1 MNVLVRVL
9 TVAVACLAAA
19 SASASFL
26 ASDLVYVPVA
36 AHNEGTEGS
45 LWRTDIYIN
54 NVDETPIDV
63 CLFFFPSGLFD
74 NSNYLAREFGLGG
87 RETEGFGFLDET
99 LADIPVGGTVVL
111 QDVVG
116 EHWQTSLGTLANLG
130 AIVVFA
136 YEAGTLDAATGRV
149 FRNAIVTSRTYNE
162 TTIWVPDTANVGQYI
177 EQDATYGQ
185 SIDGVPWYNMADA
198 GAVSDI
204 GDFSF
209 QVLVGGADTDIL
221 RYNVGMFNASDQ
233 QTSVV
238 LTLQPFQADGSPFL
252 NDAEEE
258 RKLTVSLPPLAH
270 VQYNRLLQSV
280 WALED
285 VAVATVKV
293 SFASWFTNNPEPI
306 PLFTSY
312 GSVIDGRT
320 NDPTT
325 ISPSFATPYN
335 VDCMWPSEEPPPKAR
350 SGRRPLDIPSR

>member
-1 MNVLVRVL
+1 
-9 TVAVACLAAA
+9 
-19 SASASFL
+19 
-26 ASDLVYVPVA
+26 
-36 AHNEGTEGS
+36 
-45 LWRTDIYIN
+45 
-54 NVDETPIDV
+54 
-63 CLFFFPSGLFD
+63 
-74 NSNYLAREFGLGG
+74 LGG

-116 EHWQTSLGTLANLG
+116 EHWQASLGTLANLG

-221 RYNVGMFNASDQ
+221 RYNVGLFNASDQ

-252 NDAEEE
+252 NDLEEE

-270 VQYNRLLQSV
+270 VQYNRLLQGV

-293 SFASWFTNNPEPI
+293 SFSSWYTRTDKSRCLI
-306 PLFTSY
+306 RTARSST
-312 GSVIDGRT
+312 GGRT
-320 NDPTT
+320 TPDDQPVMPPRTT
-325 ISPSFATPYN
+325 WSACGRARTCRPRWWGGPSSPVTEGQAPAGVAMLGGAPRGSSCSTEIDKLRRVLTQRPRR
-335 VDCMWPSEEPPPKAR
+335 DRAR
-350 SGRRPLDIPSR
+350 ETTS